1 MFNDQKYLNR
11 NSESQTVI
19 KVKTEDQTKQ
29 KSKIVAILK
38 SYESLK
44 EWSDLGQWLLKLQ
57 AIFKSYQGT
66 YIPKKKLLCKR
77 LAQCLSPIWNKAI
90 HENTLTLYDLI
101 LQILCS
107 DQEYDL
113 IQDLPLFSLGLFPFF
128 GFASIQCKPM
138 FLSILEKYY
147 YPLKKELLP
156 CMGGL
161 INSIIVGMEDTNEE
175 MMKKVMSSLDQAC
188 ESVGIKQFFGL
199 LWITIIRSVRSR
211 LGVYKYLMKRW
222 TKQQQ
227 IEVNE
232 NEIKEDDKMPNKS
245 ALVINAL
252 LASLDDESS
261 LVKRAAL
268 DFMSLHCKIQDKIF
282 SQQEQL
288 ILIEQALLLFQ
299 KQDHAVIRRINN
311 WLIGEEELSE
321 KNPNIFYVQEGL
333 KRILIEEQGDPLK
346 VLQNW
351 YMQHPETVQ
360 LTLFQIGY
368 SLAKYIYQ
376 KTILLE
382 NQNQTEKLA
391 ELLKGG
397 ERLIESISSQS
408 ELIIKSLFE
417 QLNKYMKE
425 QKQDQIKECI
435 LIFDFC
441 LNNLM
446 KQQFSDL
453 SKIEDLQLF
462 QQRTECLQE
471 FIIIV
476 IKELMNLTCEQV
488 FESSISQLL
497 LEQTVDCINKI
508 RKRLD
513 MLENDKDLQAILG
526 SNYNKQVEPQKNSIL
541 VQLNQIDIDIIS
553 QYCNYYIQINEYSI
567 INEQETLFSI
577 LSLILLRSQL
587 YLMKQGNYQYNEIP
601 SWIKQLFKSLD
612 QGTNKINLCS
622 IQILIELLKT
632 SSLHQNIKSL
642 TEMITK
648 NSYQDLEPF
657 PQILSLCMDQ
667 TSYHNQN
674 CDNQHNYIKQIFEK
688 LWVLLDQ
695 NYHDQMIVEFI
706 LYITENFQHVF
717 VYVIE
722 QSLKQGD
729 QRRFQIYCRITN
741 TYYKRHPNKNTG
753 VGIIQMLNFLE
764 HENPLIRYNTKT
776 WLSESAPFFFR
787 ILDPIMLR
795 LISFQK
801 DIEKKNEFSLDL
813 AVDSIKKLQSLY
825 SSKEW
830 FQPYIEKT
838 KPTFYEDEN
847 INTYYKLICLTL
859 IQFIVADFQ
868 NNEYTKIN
876 AISAELLEIVIN
888 NTINE
893 KSKTQILISYFNI
906 ILNKFDQVIKS
917 RDQVLQLQLLNLVK
931 VFLLHTYELQK
942 DLTPE
947 NKVKLIDIYDQQL
960 FFDNLVIGLKL
971 AKVYYLKQRY
981 LNTIVVGIYSISYL
995 LPPKILNE
1003 KIILIITTLLALL
1016 KQCEYNSS
1024 QIVKSFRRISN
1035 VKILKNQKPEFNTN
1049 NFQQVNIQQL
1059 DNEQLQ
1065 IKTTLSGD
1073 DFEEVMSLS
1082 NSIRA
1087 IICYFFQFKYDSKEI
1102 DQRPNAAG
1110 VLVDLFTL
1118 NLFFKKTDKQ
1128 LKLQKQQ
1135 EQLQFENFPDTCQML
1150 LKLFPQII
1158 QSYLE
1163 CWRCTLKWDHLFN
1176 KGCFIYEYDKFDQF
1190 NKQLKDQLCKQ
1201 EEDYSDEDQIQQSIL
1216 QLLKPC
1222 STQFTTKLIQSLL
1235 LIWQNE
1241 YSVNFYADPKININM
1256 CKLIEIAITLQ
1267 ISPDDFI
1274 AAFINTQQIQGIM
1287 SYYQK
1292 NKYKKGPYQFNYD
1305 QATFENGILFFLY
1318 TYFSS
1323 VLFQNLKNK
1332 ELIRLWNG
1340 FLSISKPLLQSRH
1353 INTICFLL
1361 EIIHLMSW
1369 KFSPKDVLEEF
1380 RKELHTQLRQILVI
1394 LAEIASMQY
1403 QYLTF
1408 TSSSLENFNQSQFD
1422 QNLQLIVPFTPTI
1435 FELYTEYYQL
1445 RQKDVEKTE
1454 EGWNECFVQRNL
1466 FDPYQQKGLKLEQQ
1480 DFSKKC
1486 SIIALKTLKRLSQV
1500 TLINT
1505 YEVSRG
1511 ERIVE
1516 NTKEFMTLIFPLIE
1530 DKDNQIIVESA
1541 SELLH
1546 SILKLSKDQL
1556 SQLFLNDIL
1565 NIFNKQEFFKCTGRC
1580 LKFWTEIIDIISEK
1594 TDLLTEQLG
1603 NNSKILQGFTG
1614 LFQSKS
1620 AEILKKTKGFERVCF
1635 IIYSGGVDKY
1645 QSKLSSLLDAI
1656 LTVIKDINQQHEA
1669 ITILIIFCIRILVL
1683 RLSQS
1688 SLTQVFRKIW
1698 PYLISMLIQIFDRKG
1713 KQANPYLL
1721 ISGLKLIELFS
1732 LFQLEE
1738 FYFYEWIFVFD
1749 YFGIT
1754 INFQQ
1759 VEQQQQQQ
1767 KVKIVTPYKFIP
1779 YMAYQFPI
1787 TAQYNVDYEN
1797 KLYPDQYQQNLLKKK
1812 RLVKIK
1818 DVQEVQEFESK
1829 LRQQALYLCQHLIDI
1844 NQQRVEV
1851 SPQSLE
1857 EIIEAEFISLDD
1869 YISRIQ

>member
-1 MFNDQKYLNR
+1 MFNDQKQLNR
-11 NSESQTVI
+11 NSESQGLL
-19 KVKTEDQTKQ
+19 KLKTDDQLKQ
-29 KSKIVAILK
+29 KAKIKAILK

-57 AIFKSYQGT
+57 AFFKSYQGS

-90 HENTLTLYDLI
+90 HENTLTIYDLI

-138 FLSILEKYY
+138 FLNILEKYY
-147 YPLKKELLP
+147 YPLKRELLP

-161 INSIIVGMEDTNEE
+161 INSIIVGMEDTNED
-175 MMKKVMSSLDQAC
+175 MMKKVMTSLDQAC

-211 LGVYKYLMKRW
+211 QGVFKYLMKRW

-227 IEVNE
+227 IEINE

-245 ALVINAL
+245 ALVLNAL
-252 LASLDDESS
+252 LISLEDESS

-268 DFMSLHCKIQDKIF
+268 DFMCLYCKISDKIF
-282 SQQEQL
+282 SQQEYT

-311 WLIGEEELSE
+311 WLIGEEELTD
-321 KNPNIFYVQEGL
+321 KNNNILYVQEGL
-333 KRILIEEQGDPLK
+333 MRILVEEQGDPLK

-376 KTILLE
+376 KTVSYQNL
-382 NQNQTEKLA
+382 NQAEKLF
-391 ELLKGG
+391 ELQKGG

-408 ELIIKSLFE
+408 ELIIKSIFE
-417 QLNKYMKE
+417 QLKKFMKD
-425 QKQDQIKECI
+425 QKQDQIRESI
-435 LIFDFC
+435 LIIDFC

-446 KQQFSDL
+446 KSQFSDL
-453 SKIEDLQLF
+453 SKVDDLQLF

-471 FIIIV
+471 FIIII
-476 IKELMNLTCEQV
+476 IKEMMNLTCEQV
-488 FESSISQLL
+488 YESSISQLL
-497 LEQTVDCINKI
+497 FEQTVDCINKI

-513 MLENDKDLQAILG
+513 ILENDKEMQFVLG
-526 SNYNKQVEPQKNSIL
+526 SNYNKQNESFKNSIL
-541 VQLNQIDIDIIS
+541 AQLNQIDIDIIS
-553 QYCNYYIQINEYSI
+553 QYCSYYIQINEYSI
-567 INEQETLFSI
+567 INEQEALFPIVSQ
-577 LSLILLRSQL
+577 ILLRSQL
-587 YLMKQGNYQYNEIP
+587 YLMKQGDFQYNEIP
-601 SWIKQLFKSLD
+601 SWIHQLFKSLD
-612 QGTNKINLCS
+612 KGTNKISLCS
-622 IQILIELLKT
+622 IQILIELLK
-632 SSLHQNIKSL
+632 SSQFHQNIYLL

-648 NSYQDLEPF
+648 NSYSNIEPF
-657 PQILSLCMDQ
+657 PQILSLCMDKIQ
-667 TSYHNQN
+667 TNYQIEN
-674 CDNQHNYIKQIFEK
+674 NQHNYIKQIFEK
-688 LWVLLDQ
+688 LWILLDQ

-741 TYYKRHPNKNTG
+741 SYYKRHPKENTG
-753 VGIIQMLNFLE
+753 VGIIQMLNFLNN
-764 HENPLIRYNTKT
+764 ENPLIRYNTKT

-787 ILDPIMLR
+787 ILDPILLR
-795 LISFQK
+795 LINFK
-801 DIEKKNEFSLDL
+801 NDIENKNEFSFDL

-838 KPTFYEDEN
+838 KPTFYEDDN

-859 IQFIVADFQ
+859 IQLIVADFQ
-868 NNEYTKIN
+868 NQEYQKIN

-893 KSKTQILISYFNI
+893 KSKTQILIQYFNI
-906 ILNKFDQVIKS
+906 ILNKFEQVIRSK
-917 RDQVLQLQLLNLVK
+917 DQVLQLQLLNLIK

-942 DLTPE
+942 DLSSE
-947 NKVKLIDIYDQQL
+947 NKQKLIDIYDQQL
-960 FFDNLVIGLKL
+960 FFDNLVFGLKQ
-971 AKVYYLKQRY
+971 AQVYYLKQRY

-995 LPPKILNE
+995 LPPKIINE
-1003 KIILIITTLLALL
+1003 KIILIITSLLSLL
-1016 KQCEYNSS
+1016 KSCEYNTN

-1035 VKILKNQKPEFNTN
+1035 VKILKNQKSEYNVN
-1049 NFQQVNIQQL
+1049 NFQQINIQQL
-1059 DNEQLQ
+1059 NNDQPQ
-1065 IKTTLSGD
+1065 IKTALSGD

-1118 NLFFKKTDKQ
+1118 NLFFKKTDKT
-1128 LKLQKQQ
+1128 LKSQKQQ

-1163 CWRCTLKWDHLFN
+1163 CWRCSLKWDHLFT
-1176 KGCFIYEYDKFDQF
+1176 KGCIVYEYDKFDQF
-1190 NKQLKDQLCKQ
+1190 NKQLKDQLSKQ

-1216 QLLKPC
+1216 QLLKPSSIHFT
-1222 STQFTTKLIQSLL
+1222 STLIQSFLV
-1235 LIWQNE
+1235 IWQNE
-1241 YSVNFYADPKININM
+1241 YSVNFYADPKINNNM

-1267 ISPDDFI
+1267 ISPDDFV
-1274 AAFINTQQIQGIM
+1274 AAFINTQQVSGIIQ
-1287 SYYQK
+1287 YYQK

-1323 VLFQNLKNK
+1323 VQFQNLKNR
-1332 ELIRLWNG
+1332 ELIKLWNC
-1340 FLSISKPLLQSRH
+1340 FLMFSKSLLQSRH

-1380 RKELHTQLRQILVI
+1380 RKDLHTQLRQILVI
-1394 LAEIASMQY
+1394 LAEIASMQQ
-1403 QYLTF
+1403 QYITF
-1408 TSSSLENFNQSQFD
+1408 TSSSLENFHQTQFD

-1435 FELYTEYYQL
+1435 FELYTEYFKL

-1454 EGWNECFVQRNL
+1454 EGWNEYFVQRNL
-1466 FDPYQQKGLKLEQQ
+1466 FDPYQQKGLLLEEK

-1530 DKDNQIIVESA
+1530 DRENQIIVESA

-1556 SQLFLNDIL
+1556 SQIFLNDIL
-1565 NIFNKQEFFKCTGRC
+1565 NIFNKQDFFKCTGRC
-1580 LKFWTEIIDIISEK
+1580 LKFWTEIINIISDK

-1603 NNSKILQGFTG
+1603 NNSKIFQGFTG

-1754 INFQQ
+1754 INFQK
-1759 VEQQQQQQ
+1759 EEQQQQ
-1767 KVKIVTPYKFIP
+1767 KVKINTPYKFIP
-1779 YMAYQFPI
+1779 YMAYQFP
-1787 TAQYNVDYEN
+1787 TTSFYNVDYEN
-1797 KLYPDQYQQNLLKKK
+1797 KLYPDQYQQNLFKKK

-1818 DVQEVQEFESK
+1818 DIQEFQEFESK

-1844 NQQRVEV
+1844 NQQRMEV
-1851 SPQSLE
+1851 NPQSLE